1 MIRTFLAIRPAD
13 EVLRNLKAAQ
23 EELGQAG
30 IDARWVSADALHLTV
45 QFLGDVRE
53 AEMPEIERGLRE
65 GLAAL
70 PSFDLDCCGLGVFP
84 NQKRPRLLWVGLHGD
99 GLSLLAEATETVLSP
114 LGFPP
119 EERDFAPHVTIGR
132 MRSARGVESL
142 ARIVKVSGDRNFGTS
157 RIDHA
162 TLYRSQLRPEGAV
175 YTPLVTFPFGPAG

>member
-1 MIRTFLAIRPAD
+1 MIRAFLAIRPAD
-13 EVLRNLKAAQ
+13 DVLRSLKAAQ

-53 AEMPEIERGLRE
+53 PEVPEIERGLRE

-70 PSFDLDCCGLGVFP
+70 PPFELDCRGLGVFP
-84 NQKRPRLLWVGLHGD
+84 NQKRPRVVWVGLHGG
-99 GLSLLAEATETVLSP
+99 GLSALAEVTETVLSP

-119 EERDFAPHVTIGR
+119 EERDVTPHITIGR
-132 MRSARGVESL
+132 LRSIRGAESL
-142 ARIVKVSGDRNFGTS
+142 VRIVKGSGDRGFGTS
-157 RIDHA
+157 HIDHA

-175 YTPLVTFPFGPAG
+175 YTRLVTFPFAPAD